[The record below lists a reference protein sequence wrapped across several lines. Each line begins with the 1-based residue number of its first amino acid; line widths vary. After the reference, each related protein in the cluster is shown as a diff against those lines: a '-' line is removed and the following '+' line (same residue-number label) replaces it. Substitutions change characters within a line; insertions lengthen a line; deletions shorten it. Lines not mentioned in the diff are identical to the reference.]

1 MYGWGT
7 LYGVDSAP
15 EEQTALQL
23 DLRPVLALKARVALI
38 RDVPKGEYTG
48 YGRAFQ
54 TKRDSRIANLPIGY
68 ADGLP
73 RSLSDGRAYV
83 RIGEFTAPIVGRIC
97 MDQLAVDITD
107 APGAAVGDIAALVD
121 NRKDSRISAP
131 RIAEQA
137 GSICNELLSR
147 MGSRLPIVIKE

>member
-23 DLRPVLALKARVALI
+23 DLRPVLALKARVTLI

-54 TKRDSRIANLPIGY
+54 TKWDSRIANLPIGY

-73 RSLSDGRAYV
+73 RAYPMGERMCGSGDLQLPLLGASVWISLRWILPMHLG
-83 RIGEFTAPIVGRIC
+83 
-97 MDQLAVDITD
+97 
-107 APGAAVGDIAALVD
+107 
-121 NRKDSRISAP
+121 
-131 RIAEQA
+131 
-137 GSICNELLSR
+137 LLSEILLR
-147 MGSRLPIVIKE
+147 WSITGKAAGFLPLVLQSKQEASAMSC

>member
-54 TKRDSRIANLPIGY
+54 TKRDSRIAILPIGY

-73 RSLSDGRAYV
+73 RVYPMGERMCESENLQLPLLGASVWISLRWILPMHLG
-83 RIGEFTAPIVGRIC
+83 
-97 MDQLAVDITD
+97 
-107 APGAAVGDIAALVD
+107 
-121 NRKDSRISAP
+121 
-131 RIAEQA
+131 
-137 GSICNELLSR
+137 LLSEILLR
-147 MGSRLPIVIKE
+147 WSITGKTAGFLPLVLQSKQEASAMSC

>member
-1 MYGWGT
+1 MASPG
-7 LYGVDSAP
+7 
-15 EEQTALQL
+15 
-23 DLRPVLALKARVALI
+23 
-38 RDVPKGEYTG
+38 
-48 YGRAFQ
+48 
-54 TKRDSRIANLPIGY
+54 GY

-107 APGAAVGDIAALVD
+107 APGAAVGDIATLVD

-137 GSICNELLSR
+137 GSISNELLSR

>member
-1 MYGWGT
+1 M
-7 LYGVDSAP
+7 
-15 EEQTALQL
+15 QL

-83 RIGEFTAPIVGRIC
+83 RIGEFTAP
-97 MDQLAVDITD
+97 ML
-107 APGAAVGDIAALVD
+107 GASVWTSLRWILPMHLG
-121 NRKDSRISAP
+121 
-131 RIAEQA
+131 
-137 GSICNELLSR
+137 LLSEILLR
-147 MGSRLPIVIKE
+147 WSLTGKTAGFLPLVLQSKQEASAMSC

>member
-1 MYGWGT
+1 MDEPSKPNGT
-7 LYGVDSAP
+7 AGS
-15 EEQTALQL
+15 T
-23 DLRPVLALKARVALI
+23 
-38 RDVPKGEYTG
+38 
-48 YGRAFQ
+48 
-54 TKRDSRIANLPIGY
+54 NLPIGY

-107 APGAAVGDIAALVD
+107 APGVAVGDIATLVV

-137 GSICNELLSR
+137 GSISNELLSR

>member
-1 MYGWGT
+1 M
-7 LYGVDSAP
+7 
-15 EEQTALQL
+15 QL

-54 TKRDSRIANLPIGY
+54 TKRDSRIAILPIGY

-83 RIGEFTAPIVGRIC
+83 RIGEFTVPIVGRIC
-97 MDQLAVDITD
+97 MDQLAVDITEV
-107 APGAAVGDIAALVD
+107 PGVWRSEI
-121 NRKDSRISAP
+121 
-131 RIAEQA
+131 
-137 GSICNELLSR
+137 
-147 MGSRLPIVIKE
+147 LPH

>member
-1 MYGWGT
+1 M
-7 LYGVDSAP
+7 
-15 EEQTALQL
+15 QL
-23 DLRPVLALKARVALI
+23 DLWPVLALKARVALI

-83 RIGEFTAPIVGRIC
+83 RIGEFTVPIVGRIC
-97 MDQLAVDITD
+97 MDQLAVDITEV
-107 APGAAVGDIAALVD
+107 PGVAVGDIATLI
-121 NRKDSRISAP
+121 NRRESGLLSASH
-131 RIAEQA
+131 IAEKT
-137 GSICNELLSR
+137 GSISNELLSR
-147 MGSRLPIVIKE
+147 MGNRLPIVIKE

>member
-38 RDVPKGEYTG
+38 RDVPKGSIPAMDEPSKPNGTAG
-48 YGRAFQ
+48 
-54 TKRDSRIANLPIGY
+54 
-68 ADGLP
+68 
-73 RSLSDGRAYV
+73 SLFCRLAMPMACRGFIRWES
-83 RIGEFTAPIVGRIC
+83 GEFTAPIFGRIC

-107 APGAAVGDIAALVD
+107 APGVAVGDIATLVD

-137 GSICNELLSR
+137 GSISNELLSR
-147 MGSRLPIVIKE
+147 MGNRLPIVIKE

>member
-1 MYGWGT
+1 M
-7 LYGVDSAP
+7 
-15 EEQTALQL
+15 QL

-97 MDQLAVDITD
+97 MDQHAVDITD
-107 APGAAVGDIAALVD
+107 ARCVAVGDIATLID
-121 NRKDSRISAP
+121 RRESGLLSASH
-131 RIAEQA
+131 IAEKT
-137 GSICNELLSR
+137 GSISNELLSR

>member
-38 RDVPKGEYTG
+38 RDVPKGSIPAMDEPSKPNGTAG
-48 YGRAFQ
+48 
-54 TKRDSRIANLPIGY
+54 SRICRLAMPM
-68 ADGLP
+68 
-73 RSLSDGRAYV
+73 AYV

-107 APGAAVGDIAALVD
+107 APGTAVGDIATLVD
-121 NRKDSRISAP
+121 NRKDSRISAT

-137 GSICNELLSR
+137 GSISNELLSR

>member
-1 MYGWGT
+1 M
-7 LYGVDSAP
+7 
-15 EEQTALQL
+15 QL
-23 DLRPVLALKARVALI
+23 DLRTVLALKARVALI

-48 YGRAFQ
+48 YGQAFQ

-83 RIGEFTAPIVGRIC
+83 RIGEFTAPIVGCIC

-137 GSICNELLSR
+137 GSISNEQLSR

>member
-1 MYGWGT
+1 M
-7 LYGVDSAP
+7 
-15 EEQTALQL
+15 QL

-68 ADGLP
+68 ADG
-73 RSLSDGRAYV
+73 RAYV

-107 APGAAVGDIAALVD
+107 APGVAVGDIATLVD

-137 GSICNELLSR
+137 GSISNELLSR
-147 MGSRLPIVIKE
+147 MGNRLPIVIKE

>member
-68 ADGLP
+68 ADG
-73 RSLSDGRAYV
+73 RAYV

-107 APGAAVGDIAALVD
+107 APGAAVGDIATLVD

-137 GSICNELLSR
+137 GSISNELLSR

>member
-1 MYGWGT
+1 MNCDVTMYGWGT

-38 RDVPKGEYTG
+38 RDVPKGEHTG

-54 TKRDSRIANLPIGY
+54 TKRDSRIAILPIGY

-73 RSLSDGRAYV
+73 RVYPMGERMCEPENLQLPLLGASVWTSLR
-83 RIGEFTAPIVGRIC
+83 
-97 MDQLAVDITD
+97 
-107 APGAAVGDIAALVD
+107 
-121 NRKDSRISAP
+121 
-131 RIAEQA
+131 
-137 GSICNELLSR
+137 
-147 MGSRLPIVIKE
+147 

>member
-1 MYGWGT
+1 M
-7 LYGVDSAP
+7 
-15 EEQTALQL
+15 QL
-23 DLRPVLALKARVALI
+23 DLRPVLVLKARVALI

-68 ADGLP
+68 ADG
-73 RSLSDGRAYV
+73 RAYV

-107 APGAAVGDIAALVD
+107 APGAAVGDIATLVD

-137 GSICNELLSR
+137 GSISNELLSR
-147 MGSRLPIVIKE
+147 MGNRLPIVIKE

>member
-1 MYGWGT
+1 M
-7 LYGVDSAP
+7 
-15 EEQTALQL
+15 QL

-107 APGAAVGDIAALVD
+107 ATLVV

-137 GSICNELLSR
+137 GSISNELLSR

>member
-23 DLRPVLALKARVALI
+23 DLRPVLVLKARVALI

-68 ADGLP
+68 ADG
-73 RSLSDGRAYV
+73 RAYV

-97 MDQLAVDITD
+97 MDQHAVDITD
-107 APGAAVGDIAALVD
+107 APGVAVGDIATLVD

>member
-1 MYGWGT
+1 M
-7 LYGVDSAP
+7 
-15 EEQTALQL
+15 QL
-23 DLRPVLALKARVALI
+23 DLRPVLVLKARVALI

-68 ADGLP
+68 ADG
-73 RSLSDGRAYV
+73 RAYV

-107 APGAAVGDIAALVD
+107 APGVAVGDIATLVD
-121 NRKDSRISAP
+121 NRKDSRISTP
-131 RIAEQA
+131 RIAEKA
-137 GSICNELLSR
+137 GSISNELLSR